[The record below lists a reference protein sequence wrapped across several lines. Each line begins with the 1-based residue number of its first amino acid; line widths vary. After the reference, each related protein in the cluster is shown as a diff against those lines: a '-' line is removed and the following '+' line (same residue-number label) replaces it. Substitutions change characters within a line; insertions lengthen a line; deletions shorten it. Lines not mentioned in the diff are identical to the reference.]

1 MLVDSL
7 LFFALSGSVSVTFR
21 VEGSDVNSSGW
32 LKVVG
37 GDNSYLWGHSA
48 NGRNVIAGA
57 DEVWSVDLQ
66 LKFTQPFDNSL

>member
-21 VEGSDVNSSGW
+21 VEGSNVNSSGW